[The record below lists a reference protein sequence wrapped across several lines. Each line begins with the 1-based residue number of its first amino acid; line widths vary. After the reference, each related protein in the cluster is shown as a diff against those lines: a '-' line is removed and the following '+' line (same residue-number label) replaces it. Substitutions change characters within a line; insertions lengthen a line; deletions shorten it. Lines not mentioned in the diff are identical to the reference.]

1 MRMGLGFQVPTSKHI
16 TIQHIW
22 NLGFKV
28 TFDSLEVIP
37 THRFEFQKLLF
48 NYIQQLSPDLNFV
61 QILTY
66 SFRLDFPSPHALLC
80 TRQTIFLS
88 SFVSN

>member
-1 MRMGLGFQVPTSKHI
+1 MGLEFQMPTSKHI

-28 TFDSLEVIP
+28 TSDSLEVI
-37 THRFEFQKLLF
+37 TTQLL
-48 NYIQQLSPDLNFV
+48 IPKIITVQLYSLTVTRPKFFSFV

-66 SFRLDFPSPHALLC
+66 SFGLDFSSPPALLC
-80 TRQTIFLS
+80 TRQFFFPLS
-88 SFVSN
+88 